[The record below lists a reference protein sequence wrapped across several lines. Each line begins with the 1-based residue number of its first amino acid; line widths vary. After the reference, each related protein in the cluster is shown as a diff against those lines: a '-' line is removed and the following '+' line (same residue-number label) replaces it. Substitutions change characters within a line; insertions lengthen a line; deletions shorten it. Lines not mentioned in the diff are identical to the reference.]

1 MSARPFLRRGPSGPL
16 ATPSAI
22 VQVGFD
28 EVVVDDTPNTVAASV
43 GTMFPRD
50 VALAPLRVVLDGVTP
65 GNVLEIDFRATIA
78 RLSQEYLTQFDLNT
92 VAVVTFDGSV
102 PAVPSAATFYV
113 DNTSAG
119 ANQLALGGA
128 FAQKFTLSGLGNL
141 IIPALAT
148 KATVQIF
155 YAGSSFSVGFLDAPG
170 LAGSLAAT
178 LKVTE
183 YTEAVVVQDGPGTI
197 IAT

>member
-28 EVVVDDTPNTVAASV
+28 EVVYDSPLDTVAASV
-43 GTMFPRD
+43 GAMFPRD

-78 RLSQEYLTQFDLNT
+78 RLAQDYQTDFALDT
-92 VAVVTFDGSV
+92 VAVVTFDGSTPV
-102 PAVPSAATFYV
+102 VPSAATSYV
-113 DNTSAG
+113 ENTSAG
-119 ANQLALGGA
+119 ANQLALAGA
-128 FAQKFTLSGLGNL
+128 FAQKFTLSGLGNA

-155 YAGSSFSVGFLDAPG
+155 YIGSSFSVGDIV
-170 LAGSLAAT
+170 SRLAAT